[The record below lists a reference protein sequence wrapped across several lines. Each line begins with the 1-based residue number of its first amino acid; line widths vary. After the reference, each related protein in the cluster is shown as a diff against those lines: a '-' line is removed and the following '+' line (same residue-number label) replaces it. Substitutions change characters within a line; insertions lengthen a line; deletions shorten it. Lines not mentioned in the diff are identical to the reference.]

1 MRVYDHFQS
10 RRTRWGKVRVI
21 ILLLLF
27 TQSSLAKN
35 IQYAML
41 FEKMLYKWN
50 FIVWLAYGIGFFHLV
65 KFSVIHVSIHS
76 FLLLNSILWC
86 LRATICLIIC
96 QLKNICT
103 VWNPWLSHIQKNKTK
118 QNLLEHLH
126 TGFMWTRFHFSRI
139 KAQEWNCWSYNN
151 FSFWGNC

>member
-35 IQYAML
+35 IQYAMVPIW
-41 FEKMLYKWN
+41 KMLYKWN
-50 FIVWLAYGIGFFHLV
+50 FIVWLAYRIGFFHLV
-65 KFSVIHVSIHS
+65 KNLCFSVIHVSIHS

-86 LRATICLIIC
+86 LRATICLIIY

-118 QNLLEHLH
+118 QNLLWA
-126 TGFMWTRFHFSRI
+126 FAYRFHV
-139 KAQEWNCWSYNN
+139 NT
-151 FSFWGNC
+151 FSFL